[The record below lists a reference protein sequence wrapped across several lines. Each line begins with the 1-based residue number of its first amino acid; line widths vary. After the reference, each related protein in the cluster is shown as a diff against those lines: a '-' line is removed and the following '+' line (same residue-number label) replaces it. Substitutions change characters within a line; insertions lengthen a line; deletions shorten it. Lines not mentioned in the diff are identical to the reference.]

1 MPVHLL
7 LALSLALPRDTTAD
21 TTYYVTNRARLS
33 GRFDRV
39 HGDSLEFGIVVTRFV
54 GQGGNTLADRLT
66 EKLSA
71 LQVDSLQLTRDDF
84 LARLRVADAQ
94 ATAAGEGA
102 VLYVHGYAT
111 SFRRGI
117 LQAAEIAHRE
127 RLRGPMIVFSWP
139 AHRTFASWPS
149 FGALIS
155 GIYRDDALSAARSE
169 ESFRSALAVVTSA
182 VHPGA
187 LTVVGYSLG
196 AQLVAEALRA
206 PTPIHD
212 ALGTTPLRALVFFAP
227 DVAADRFRDS
237 LAAPMASL
245 ALRRVVY
252 ASRADRMLTLSRLV
266 NHSVRA
272 GQAGGERMLA
282 ESDLEMV
289 DVSDGRRT
297 SSLARRLF
305 DPRHSMRFASSALYD
320 FNGVVRGIGVECREV
335 EGIAVRATARS
346 WKLTGAPIPRQATA
360 CADVLHSSAERDPGL

>member
-7 LALSLALPRDTTAD
+7 LALSLVLPRDTTAD
-21 TTYYVTNRARLS
+21 TTYYVTNRARLA
-33 GRFDRV
+33 GRLDRA

-54 GQGGNTLADRLT
+54 GPGGVTLADRLT

-71 LQVDSLQLTRDDF
+71 LQVDSLQLTREDF
-84 LARLRVADAQ
+84 LGRLRVADAQ
-94 ATAAGEGA
+94 AGADGEGA

-117 LQAAEIAHRE
+117 LQGAEIAHRE

-139 AHRTFASWPS
+139 AHRAFASWPS

-169 ESFRSALAVVTSA
+169 ESFRAALAVVISA
-182 VHPGA
+182 VHPRN

-206 PTPIHD
+206 STPIHD

-237 LAAPMASL
+237 LAAPMSSL

-266 NHSVRA
+266 NHSARA
-272 GQAGGERMLA
+272 GQEGGERMLA
-282 ESDLEMV
+282 ESDLEVV
-289 DVSDGRRT
+289 DVTDGRRT
-297 SSLARRLF
+297 SSFARRLF

-320 FNGVVRGIGVECREV
+320 FNGVVRGIGVECRDV
-335 EGIAVRATARS
+335 EGIALRATARS
-346 WKLTGAPIPRQATA
+346 WKLTSAPIPRQATT
-360 CADVLHSSAERDPGL
+360 CADGLHSSAERDPGL